1 MAWHPL
7 VETNDTFKRME
18 TNETESVGIKLKI
31 QTVDSAIINCAERF

>member
-18 TNETESVGIKLKI
+18 TNETESVGTKLKI